1 MKLLIIQ
8 RGVST
13 QIQGKNKGC
22 SVAEWSIALVS
33 GTSHFYDVGLN
44 PTTSSPWNFC
54 LKTKCKS
61 KLKGFIIISNRI
73 LRNATVPHTQL

>member
-13 QIQGKNKGC
+13 QIQGKNKRC

-33 GTSHFYDVGLN
+33 GTSYFYDVGLN
-44 PTTSSPWNFC
+44 PTTSSLWNFWF
-54 LKTKCKS
+54 KNKM
-61 KLKGFIIISNRI
+61 
-73 LRNATVPHTQL
+73 

>member
-8 RGVST
+8 RGVSA

-22 SVAEWSIALVS
+22 GVAEWSVALVS

-44 PTTSSPWNFC
+44 PTTSSPWNFWF
-54 LKTKCKS
+54 K
-61 KLKGFIIISNRI
+61 NEM
-73 LRNATVPHTQL
+73 